1 MIAHWGFPNSYG
13 DPTSKA
19 ICITPPDTLDLT
31 IGLDIILL
39 KLSSSEILAC
49 VFLLSTAE
57 CIAIPGTYT
66 HSVET
71 KRVFSP

>member
-1 MIAHWGFPNSYG
+1 MTIPGN
-13 DPTSKA
+13 
-19 ICITPPDTLDLT
+19 LDLT
-31 IGLDIILL
+31 IGLDIILP

-71 KRVFSP
+71 KRVVSP